1 MTDLAWISQIFA
13 VASAEE
19 VSRYLLH
26 GDHEAAN
33 MPPEWAWSV
42 VSCST
47 LSPVLPSYKKIY
59 KIAKQGMT

>member
-1 MTDLAWISQIFA
+1 
-13 VASAEE
+13 
-19 VSRYLLH
+19 
-26 GDHEAAN
+26 